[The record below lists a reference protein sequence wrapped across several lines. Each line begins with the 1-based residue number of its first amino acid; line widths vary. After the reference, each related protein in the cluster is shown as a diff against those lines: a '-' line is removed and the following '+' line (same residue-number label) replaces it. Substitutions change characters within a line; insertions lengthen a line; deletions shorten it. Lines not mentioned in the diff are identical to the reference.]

1 MLATSTDRCDKSLIS
16 SSFERLYESSKTCG
30 SGEQILLRRSL
41 SSWAFASLRKCSIK
55 GLKSSYES
63 VSLICLA
70 GSVLA
75 PLTGFMSMMLAQPRI
90 GSSFRKWRTTLIS
103 CV

>member
-1 MLATSTDRCDKSLIS
+1 MLATSTDRCDRSLIS
-16 SSFERLYESSKTCG
+16 SSFERLYESSKTRG
-30 SGEQILLRRSL
+30 SGEQMLMRRSL
-41 SSWAFASLRKCSIK
+41 SSWALASLRKCSTK

-70 GSVLA
+70 GTVFA
-75 PLTGFMSMMLAQPRI
+75 PLTGFVSLTSAQPRI
-90 GSSFRKWRTTLIS
+90 GSSFLKWRITSIS